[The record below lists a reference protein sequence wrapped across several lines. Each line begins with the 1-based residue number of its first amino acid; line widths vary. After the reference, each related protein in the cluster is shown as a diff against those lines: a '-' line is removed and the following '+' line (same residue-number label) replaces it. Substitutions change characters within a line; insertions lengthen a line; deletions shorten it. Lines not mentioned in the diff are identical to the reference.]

1 MLMRLHRAPV
11 PVPADEP
18 FEEEFPGELP
28 VPQDEP
34 VPDHNPERL
43 TAPCVALFPV
53 RSGCAANTRRVLR
66 PLVPG

>member
-1 MLMRLHRAPV
+1 MRVIVLEIKEVTMPTALHRAPV

-34 VPDHNPERL
+34 VPDHHPEEF
-43 TAPCVALFPV
+43 TAP
-53 RSGCAANTRRVLR
+53 
-66 PLVPG
+66 